1 MEIIHLNN
9 IITMLE
15 CWNVLNEHQSYRWIF
30 RLIINL
36 VFQRDIWKFKKLS
49 VDLRSL
55 EFTEEALLDERT
67 LMTYFSFTF
76 TSSITRIYFFF
87 LFFLKLNSV
96 ATIVHLCAFDQS
108 LFRHNRNCNPHFYVM
123 VAQCDILAI

>member
-1 MEIIHLNN
+1 
-9 IITMLE
+9 MLE

-76 TSSITRIYFFF
+76 TSSITRIYFFS
-87 LFFLKLNSV
+87 FFFETKLRGHDRPS
-96 ATIVHLCAFDQS
+96 LC
-108 LFRHNRNCNPHFYVM
+108 FRP
-123 VAQCDILAI
+123 ILVPSQPKL